1 MGFIRSGSSPSGE
14 SVGRKEAKGK
24 ASKKKIIVIV
34 IIVIA
39 LICLAGSGNGKENPA
54 SNESGTVSADASST
68 VKIEAVDKSALNAA
82 IEKAAALDQS
92 AYTPASYASV
102 NEARTAA
109 QQVAD
114 NEDATKADV
123 DKAKNALNSALG
135 KLEEAFDPATYQSVS
150 YSDVA
155 RNPDDYTGKKLVF
168 TGRVLQVVEG
178 KGTNNLRIATDG
190 KYDDIVLVAYD
201 PSIMSSRILEDDTV
215 TVYGKCIGLQS
226 YKSTLGKQISI
237 PGINAV
243 QIEVS

>member
-1 MGFIRSGSSPSGE
+1 MGIIKR
-14 SVGRKEAKGK
+14 K
-24 ASKKKIIVIV
+24 ASSANEPTEITGSKRKVSKKTIAVVVIV
-34 IIVIA
+34 VA
-39 LICLAGSGNGKENPA
+39 LVCLAGSGGGKANPA
-54 SNESGTVSADASST
+54 SQGSGSSNTDKSST
-68 VKIEAVDKSALNAA
+68 VQIEAVDKSALNEA

-92 AYTPASYASV
+92 AYTPASYSSV
-102 NEARTAA
+102 DEARIAA

-135 KLEEAFDPATYQSVS
+135 KLEEVFDPTTYQSVS

-168 TGRVLQVVEG
+168 TGKVLQVVEG
-178 KGTNNLRIATDG
+178 AGTNNLRIATDG
-190 KYDDIVLVAYD
+190 KYDDIVLVVYN

-215 TVYGKCIGLQS
+215 TVYGKCTGLQS

-237 PGINAV
+237 PGISAV
-243 QIEVS
+243 QIELS